1 MSFQRDF
8 LSNDFVRSLDS
19 SEDDYAKLKERILS
33 DYDQCMEKCDA
44 VINSKETPEEMKIVA
59 SLVKRVKYDDLVRV
73 STQRYMLE
81 NIKVV
86 TLALQVLDL
95 KLIMLEEKIAKSGIL
110 DKAKIIEDYEKI
122 KQTLVDATKKA
133 QDFKL
138 NQDEAFKELEERRQI
153 I

>member
-1 MSFQRDF
+1 M
-8 LSNDFVRSLDS
+8 LEDFVRSLDS